1 MSRVHLVA
9 RHASRTLLTAGV
21 LALAYAAYLAIDSH
35 MYQATERRQF
45 ELARQSS
52 PVIAAPVVAA
62 PVVAMVADGDSIG
75 VIEIPRI
82 RVAVVMVQGDSPD
95 ILKRAV
101 GHIADTALPGD
112 AGNVVL
118 AGHRDTFFRSL
129 RDLRVGDAIAL
140 KTRQGDFDYVV
151 ESTFVVAPTDVWV
164 LDARGG
170 HTLTLITCYPFSYIG
185 PAPDRFIVRAREATD
200 SAAVTHKAARDVP

>member
-9 RHASRTLLTAGV
+9 RHASRILLAAGV
-21 LALAYAAYLAIDSH
+21 LALAYAAYLAIDSDT
-35 MYQATERRQF
+35 YQATERRQF
-45 ELARQSS
+45 ELARYRS
-52 PVIAAPVVAA
+52 PVVTAPVVAE
-62 PVVAMVADGDSIG
+62 PADGDPIG

-82 RVAVVMVQGDSPD
+82 GVAVVVVQGDSPD

-170 HTLTLITCYPFSYIG
+170 HILTLITCYPFSYIG

-200 SAAVTHKAARDVP
+200 SAAVIHKAARDVP

>member
-9 RHASRTLLTAGV
+9 RHASRILLTAGV

-35 MYQATERRQF
+35 MFQATERRQF

-52 PVIAAPVVAA
+52 PVVAAPVVAA
-62 PVVAMVADGDSIG
+62 PVVAVVADGDSIG

-82 RVAVVMVQGDSPD
+82 GVAVVMVQGDSPD

-200 SAAVTHKAARDVP
+200 SAAVTHKAARDVS

>member
-9 RHASRTLLTAGV
+9 RHASRILLAAGV
-21 LALAYAAYLAIDSH
+21 LALAYAAYLTIDSR
-35 MYQATERRQF
+35 MYQAAERRQF
-45 ELARQSS
+45 ELARQR
-52 PVIAAPVVAA
+52 PPVVAA
-62 PVVAMVADGDSIG
+62 PVVAVPADGDSIG

-82 RVAVVMVQGDSPD
+82 GIAVVVVQGDSPD

-101 GHIADTALPGD
+101 GHIADTALPGN

-118 AGHRDTFFRSL
+118 AGHRDTFFRPL
-129 RDLRVGDAIAL
+129 RDLRVGDAIVL

-170 HTLTLITCYPFSYIG
+170 HILTLITCYPFSYIG

-200 SAAVTHKAARDVP
+200 AAAVTHKAVRDAA

>member
-9 RHASRTLLTAGV
+9 RHASRILLAAGV
-21 LALAYAAYLAIDSH
+21 IALAYAAYVAIDSH

-52 PVIAAPVVAA
+52 PVVPAPVVAV
-62 PVVAMVADGDSIG
+62 PPNGDSIG

-82 RVAVVMVQGDSPD
+82 GIAVVVVQGDSPD
-95 ILKRAV
+95 ILNRAV
-101 GHIADTALPGD
+101 GHIADTALPGNT
-112 AGNVVL
+112 GNVVL
-118 AGHRDTFFRSL
+118 AGHRDTFFRAL
-129 RDLRVGDAIAL
+129 QDLRVGDAITM
-140 KTRQGDFDYVV
+140 KTPQRDFDYFV
-151 ESTFVVAPTDVWV
+151 ESTFVVGPTDVWV
-164 LDARGG
+164 VDARGG

-200 SAAVTHKAARDVP
+200 FATVTQKAVSDVP

>member
-1 MSRVHLVA
+1 MSVHLVA
-9 RHASRTLLTAGV
+9 RHASRILLAAGV
-21 LALAYAAYLAIDSH
+21 LALAYAAYLTIDSH
-35 MYQATERRQF
+35 RYQAAERRRF
-45 ELARQSS
+45 ELARQGS
-52 PVIAAPVVAA
+52 PVVTAPVVAV
-62 PVVAMVADGDSIG
+62 PADGDSIG

-82 RVAVVMVQGDSPD
+82 GIAVIVVQGDSPD

-101 GHIADTALPGD
+101 GHIADTALPGN

-118 AGHRDTFFRSL
+118 AGHRDTFFRPL
-129 RDLRVGDAIAL
+129 RNLRVGDAIAL

-151 ESTFVVAPTDVWV
+151 ESTFVVGPTDIWV

-200 SAAVTHKAARDVP
+200 SAATTQKAGRDAS

>member
-9 RHASRTLLTAGV
+9 RHASRILLTAGV

-52 PVIAAPVVAA
+52 PVVAA
-62 PVVAMVADGDSIG
+62 PVVAVVADGDSIG

-82 RVAVVMVQGDSPD
+82 GIAVVVVQGDSPD
-95 ILKRAV
+95 LLKRAV

-118 AGHRDTFFRSL
+118 AGHRDTFFRPL
-129 RDLRVGDAIAL
+129 RNLRVGDAIAL

-151 ESTFVVAPTDVWV
+151 ESTFVVGPTDVWV

-200 SAAVTHKAARDVP
+200 SAAVTHTAARDVP

>member
-9 RHASRTLLTAGV
+9 RHASRILLTAGV

-52 PVIAAPVVAA
+52 PVAAAPVVA
-62 PVVAMVADGDSIG
+62 VVADGDSIG

-82 RVAVVMVQGDSPD
+82 GIAVVVVQGDSPD

-118 AGHRDTFFRSL
+118 AGHRDTFSARCEICASAMRS
-129 RDLRVGDAIAL
+129 
-140 KTRQGDFDYVV
+140 
-151 ESTFVVAPTDVWV
+151 P
-164 LDARGG
+164 
-170 HTLTLITCYPFSYIG
+170 
-185 PAPDRFIVRAREATD
+185 
-200 SAAVTHKAARDVP
+200 

>member
-9 RHASRTLLTAGV
+9 RYASRILLVAGV
-21 LALAYAAYLAIDSH
+21 FALTYAAYLTIDSRMH
-35 MYQATERRQF
+35 QATERRQF
-45 ELARQSS
+45 ALARQGS
-52 PVIAAPVVAA
+52 PVVAA
-62 PVVAMVADGDSIG
+62 PIVAAPADGDSIG

-82 RVAVVMVQGDSPD
+82 GIAVVVVQGDSPA

-101 GHIADTALPGD
+101 GHIADTALPGN

-118 AGHRDTFFRSL
+118 AGHRDTFFRPL

-151 ESTFVVAPTDVWV
+151 ESTFVVGPADVWV
-164 LDARGG
+164 LEARGG

-200 SAAVTHKAARDVP
+200 PAAATHTAVREAT

>member
-21 LALAYAAYLAIDSH
+21 LALAYAGYLAIDSH

-200 SAAVTHKAARDVP
+200 LAAVTHKAARDVP

>member
-1 MSRVHLVA
+1 MSVHLVA
-9 RHASRTLLTAGV
+9 RHASRILLAAGV
-21 LALAYAAYLAIDSH
+21 LALAYAAYLTIDSH
-35 MYQATERRQF
+35 RYQAAERRRF
-45 ELARQSS
+45 ELARQGS
-52 PVIAAPVVAA
+52 PVVTAPVVAV
-62 PVVAMVADGDSIG
+62 PADGDSIG

-82 RVAVVMVQGDSPD
+82 GIAVIVVQGDSPD

-101 GHIADTALPGD
+101 GHIADTALPGN

-118 AGHRDTFFRSL
+118 AGHRDTFFRPL
-129 RDLRVGDAIAL
+129 RNLRVGDAIAL

-151 ESTFVVAPTDVWV
+151 ESTFVVGPTDIWV

-200 SAAVTHKAARDVP
+200 PVAITHKTAGDAS